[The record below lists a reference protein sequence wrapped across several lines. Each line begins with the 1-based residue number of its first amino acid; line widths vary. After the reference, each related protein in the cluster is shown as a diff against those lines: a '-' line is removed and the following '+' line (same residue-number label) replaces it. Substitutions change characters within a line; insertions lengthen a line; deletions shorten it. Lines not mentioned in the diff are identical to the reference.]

1 MPAAPQFRFLRFI
14 WAVVPMLTVA
24 IGIFAPI
31 LPYGQVW
38 GRFPT
43 PAIALIPLYY
53 WTIHRPELLPPV
65 IVFLLGLAQDFATAG
80 PVGLWAVV
88 YLITY
93 AVTLSQRAEIEGMP
107 MRFAWAAF
115 AGVTLL
121 GLLVGW
127 FGASIYNGGFL
138 SAVPMALQ
146 AVITAALFPIL
157 GWPLVFVEG
166 EIAVAMRQH

>member
-1 MPAAPQFRFLRFI
+1 MAATPQFRFTRII
-14 WAVVPMLTVA
+14 WAVVPTLTVA
-24 IGIFAPI
+24 TAIFFTI

-43 PAIALIPLYY
+43 PALALIPIYY
-53 WTIHRPELLPPV
+53 WTIHRPQLIPPAV
-65 IVFLLGLAQDFATAG
+65 VFLLGLAQDFATAG
-80 PVGLWAVV
+80 PVGLWPVV

-93 AVTLSQRAEIEGMP
+93 SVTLSQRTEIEGLP

-121 GLLVGW
+121 GLFVGW

-146 AVITAALFPIL
+146 ALTTAVLFPIL
-157 GWPLVFVEG
+157 GWPLVFIEG
-166 EIAVAMRQH
+166 EITATMRH